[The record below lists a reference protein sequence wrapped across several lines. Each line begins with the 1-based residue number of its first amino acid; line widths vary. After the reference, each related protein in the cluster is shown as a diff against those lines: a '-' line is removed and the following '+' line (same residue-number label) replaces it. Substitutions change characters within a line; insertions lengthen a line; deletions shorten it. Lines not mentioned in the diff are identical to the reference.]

1 MPKQLTKSS
10 EPSKRLVVGQI
21 PSGFLKYIE
30 NSPESHLAREERVEK
45 FNKPVLNLY
54 QPRTHMH
61 EANKGMRCVRMTI
74 CMQSKSRF
82 ISLKVKRVL
91 RQRNKKSK
99 AQHSGCILGE

>member
-1 MPKQLTKSS
+1 MQIMPKQLTKSS

-61 EANKGMRCVRMTI
+61 EANRK
-74 CMQSKSRF
+74 
-82 ISLKVKRVL
+82 
-91 RQRNKKSK
+91 
-99 AQHSGCILGE
+99 E